1 MSFCYNNCITDFSL
15 NCSNFE
21 DFYHRNP
28 SVLYSNECSLY
39 PDSSTP
45 FMPFLNRNISSTTTF
60 PLLNL
65 NNNFESWNF
74 KPFSCMNISSYTPF
88 SSLNSNNNL
97 FKIDTFTSQAPDYD
111 VNYTLKDKKTPSSFT
126 SGSTS
131 FGNKN
136 FTVTLSDKQKRDLEH
151 IKQVYKA
158 NKDRYDRVAA
168 ATGIPA
174 ELICAIHYKEGS
186 NNFST
191 YLHNGDPLG
200 KATVHVPKGIYFGKD
215 QWEEAAI
222 HALKSKAKNG
232 IGHDFDSML
241 NFAER
246 YNGLGYRN
254 KGVTNP
260 YLWAGTS
267 NYTKGKFVRD
277 HVYDPSAVCKR
288 LGVAVIVK
296 ELNNA

>member
-1 MSFCYNNCITDFSL
+1 MSFFYNNCIPNFSL
-15 NCSNFE
+15 NYSNFE
-21 DFYHRNP
+21 DFYLRNPFEKCSNINP
-28 SVLYSNECSLY
+28 SVLSNECSLY
-39 PDSSTP
+39 PYSSTP
-45 FMPFLNRNISSTTTF
+45 FMPFLNPDISSTATF
-60 PLLNL
+60 PLFNL
-65 NNNFESWNF
+65 N
-74 KPFSCMNISSYTPF
+74 YTPF
-88 SSLNSNNNL
+88 SFFNSNNNS
-97 FKIDTFTSQAPDYD
+97 FKINTFTSQAPDYD

>member
-45 FMPFLNRNISSTTTF
+45 FMPFLNRNISSTATF

-88 SSLNSNNNL
+88 SFLNSNNNS
-97 FKIDTFTSQAPDYD
+97 FKIDTFTSQAPEYD
-111 VNYTLKDKKTPSSFT
+111 VNYTLKDKKTPFSFT

-151 IKQVYKA
+151 IKQV
-158 NKDRYDRVAA
+158 
-168 ATGIPA
+168 
-174 ELICAIHYKEGS
+174 
-186 NNFST
+186 
-191 YLHNGDPLG
+191 
-200 KATVHVPKGIYFGKD
+200 
-215 QWEEAAI
+215 
-222 HALKSKAKNG
+222 
-232 IGHDFDSML
+232 
-241 NFAER
+241 
-246 YNGLGYRN
+246 
-254 KGVTNP
+254 
-260 YLWAGTS
+260 
-267 NYTKGKFVRD
+267 
-277 HVYDPSAVCKR
+277 
-288 LGVAVIVK
+288 
-296 ELNNA
+296 